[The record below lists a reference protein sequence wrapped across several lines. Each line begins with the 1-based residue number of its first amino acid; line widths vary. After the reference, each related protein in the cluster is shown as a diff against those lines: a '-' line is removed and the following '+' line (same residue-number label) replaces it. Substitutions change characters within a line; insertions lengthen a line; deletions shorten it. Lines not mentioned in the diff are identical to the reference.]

1 MDGSYIR
8 VRLILGMLTGQH
20 VWGHIFGRG
29 YISGPN
35 KQDFTVYKNSAVV
48 SNFIHLDRIQII
60 CKSLYASCIRVKRS
74 QKNATFF
81 NLSVISI
88 AICGSFEI
96 ISCKESDIISKIIV
110 YTSIIIKNIFVFT
123 KRKYFAH
130 CRNHFIL
137 EDIFF
142 TVDF

>member
-1 MDGSYIR
+1 MFLVLFEQFIQVGLYLGEKGWDGAYIR

-60 CKSLYASCIRVKRS
+60 CKSLYAS
-74 QKNATFF
+74 
-81 NLSVISI
+81 
-88 AICGSFEI
+88 
-96 ISCKESDIISKIIV
+96 
-110 YTSIIIKNIFVFT
+110 
-123 KRKYFAH
+123 
-130 CRNHFIL
+130 
-137 EDIFF
+137 
-142 TVDF
+142 